1 MSDPDAREAPPAGRP
16 SMTKALVAGSIGP
29 KRSDSSAVTADR
41 YSAGS
46 LARWTDR
53 RERVLGGTL
62 RLDRDPERA
71 AELLRE
77 QLGGR
82 ALAAMWLH
90 ETLEAVNQ

>member
-1 MSDPDAREAPPAGRP
+1 
-16 SMTKALVAGSIGP
+16 MTKTLVAGSISRN
-29 KRSDSSAVTADR
+29 RSDSSAVTADR

-46 LARWTDR
+46 LDHWTR
-53 RERVLGGTL
+53 QRERVLGGLL

-82 ALAAMWLH
+82 ALATIWLH
-90 ETLEAVNQ
+90 EALEAVNR